1 MQAPCSLFLL
11 LTTRPSHRNIR
22 RDCMKILDKQEKAQS
37 MSEDEKAALEES
49 VQELTDDCVKQI
61 DEAAKAKSNELLK
74 I

>member
-1 MQAPCSLFLL
+1 
-11 LTTRPSHRNIR
+11 
-22 RDCMKILDKQEKAQS
+22 